1 MLFLEI
7 QVNSKIEI
15 MHETFSFQGVLYS
28 TNKIRLAPSVY
39 RKAWNEYTIYTKSN
53 SFLSNID
60 GTVGCKDL
68 YWFLN
73 WWWHMAF

>member
-1 MLFLEI
+1 MIPVRGILPKMLFLKI

-39 RKAWNEYTIYTKSN
+39 RKA
-53 SFLSNID
+53 
-60 GTVGCKDL
+60 
-68 YWFLN
+68 
-73 WWWHMAF
+73 